1 MGRKGWKRGVELRE
15 REKRQKEMQVVASC
29 EPLLLLLHQQ
39 QQQQC
44 SSYNLPATALTRR
57 AEAMK
62 KFKEECSSL
71 VVRKKT

>member
-29 EPLLLLLHQQ
+29 EPLLLLHQQ

-44 SSYNLPATALTRR
+44 SSYNPPATAPRRR
-57 AEAMK
+57 AETMK

-71 VVRKKT
+71 VVRKLT